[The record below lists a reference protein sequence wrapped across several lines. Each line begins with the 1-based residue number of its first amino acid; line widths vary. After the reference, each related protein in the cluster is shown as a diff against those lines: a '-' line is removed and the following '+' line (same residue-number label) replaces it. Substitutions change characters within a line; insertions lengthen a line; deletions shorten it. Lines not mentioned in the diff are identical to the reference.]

1 MTKNI
6 TAKIGCGSFD
16 QPDMQL
22 LNNYIF
28 LYFILRLKFLNFWG
42 L

>member
-1 MTKNI
+1 MPKNI
-6 TAKIGCGSFD
+6 TTKIGCGCFD
-16 QPDMQL
+16 QLDMQL